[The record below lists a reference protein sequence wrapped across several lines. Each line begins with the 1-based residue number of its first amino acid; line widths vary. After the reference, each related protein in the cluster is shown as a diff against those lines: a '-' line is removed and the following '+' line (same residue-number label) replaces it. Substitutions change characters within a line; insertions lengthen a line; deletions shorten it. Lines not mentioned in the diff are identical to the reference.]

1 MGRTPFE
8 LGAESKEFMTDE
20 EMEDYYEFTTQGR
33 WIGSWE
39 MSNGVSMVFCYSVFA
54 LCLTFIS
61 TEDVEDLLRR
71 MIHPNQVLRIRAVK
85 ALEHVSLEDEEADS
99 RSEFPSGQGPLRLG
113 DRSSLSCTPGSISFF
128 SSLLREV
135 FRAHRPA
142 QDWRRRRP
150 GSSPPTLPDAPPECL
165 YNFQASQA
173 PQ

>member
-39 MSNGVSMVFCYSVFA
+39 MSNGVSIVLCYSVFA

-61 TEDVEDLLRR
+61 TEDVEDLFRR

-99 RSEFPSGQGPLRLG
+99 RSEFAIRPRTSQAV
-113 DRSSLSCTPGSISFF
+113 RSLIT
-128 SSLLREV
+128 LLY
-135 FRAHRPA
+135 PWLD
-142 QDWRRRRP
+142 QLP
-150 GSSPPTLPDAPPECL
+150 QLPPT
-165 YNFQASQA
+165 
-173 PQ
+173 